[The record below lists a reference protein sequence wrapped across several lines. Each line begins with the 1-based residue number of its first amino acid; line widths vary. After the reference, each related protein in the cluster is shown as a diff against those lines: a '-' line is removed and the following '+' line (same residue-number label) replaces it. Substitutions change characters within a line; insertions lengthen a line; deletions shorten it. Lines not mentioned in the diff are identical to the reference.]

1 MSTLNL
7 IPQDA
12 FTLRPAAERGHV
24 NMGWLRSAHSFSF
37 GSYFDRAHMHF
48 ESLRVINDDYIE
60 GGKGFGE
67 HPHQNAEIFS
77 YVLQG
82 ALAHKDSMGNG
93 STVKAGGIQYM
104 SAGAGVRH
112 SEFNPSATDE
122 TRLLQIWLLPYEDGG
137 QPRYETLD
145 LTKEDKDGKL
155 KLFLSKDGR
164 HGSIQMKANAD
175 VYAANLDG
183 DQSVQFEISD
193 GHKAWVQVAV
203 GEVEVNGMH
212 LQQGDGLAIPTDGLL
227 EFTNGKEADFVFF
240 DFEAEP
246 FN

>member
-1 MSTLNL
+1 M
-7 IPQDA
+7 QK
-12 FTLRPAAERGHV
+12 
-24 NMGWLRSAHSFSF
+24 FS
-37 GSYFDRAHMHF
+37 HMF
-48 ESLRVINDDYIE
+48 F
-60 GGKGFGE
+60 K
-67 HPHQNAEIFS
+67 
-77 YVLQG
+77 VLW
-82 ALAHKDSMGNG
+82 
-93 STVKAGGIQYM
+93 
-104 SAGAGVRH
+104 R
-112 SEFNPSATDE
+112 
-122 TRLLQIWLLPYEDGG
+122 TRTAYEDGG

-193 GHKAWVQVAV
+193 GHKAWVQVAL
-203 GEVEVNGMH
+203 GEVEVNGMR